1 MTTSAMNDDDNYDA
15 FEAMLNRGAY
25 LRMLRELEAQDEA
38 ERAANAEEED
48 EREHWGANQLVS
60 LADKD
65 VPVLKIN

>member
-1 MTTSAMNDDDNYDA
+1 MPHHV
-15 FEAMLNRGAY
+15 NRWK
-25 LRMLRELEAQDEA
+25 LVLELIPAPGRPPALQ
-38 ERAANAEEED
+38 AANAEEED